1 MKVKVFYPDR
11 DGRIHFTKEELQAL
25 LDEVYKEGY
34 NDAKPYYWQ
43 SPYWS
48 NSGTITTTP
57 YITYSSSNNVSSSN
71 NLRSTATTV
80 SNKDVP
86 FTYTTTGQTLVA
98 NGEDIPA
105 PQEYQIKFETVE
117 T

>member
-1 MKVKVFYPDR
+1 MKVKVFYPDP
-11 DGRIHFTKEELQAL
+11 DGSIRFSKQELQAL

-48 NSGTITTTP
+48 SSRTITNIP
-57 YITYSSSNNVSSSN
+57 YITYSSSNSLN
-71 NLRSTATTV
+71 STATTV
-80 SNKDVP
+80 SNKNTP
-86 FTYTTTGQTLVA
+86 FTYTTAGQTLVA

-105 PQEYQIKFETVE
+105 PQEYQIKFETAK